1 MNIKYWTNYSK
12 KKNSTAQP
20 TSGTTLSVTLKDD
33 CSIINPII
41 RSAAMPANANYI
53 YIADFNRYYFVTNV
67 VYITKDLK
75 EFSCEVDVLATY
87 KSTIGSTVARIAFA
101 ATGYDTA
108 IADSRICTKTSKIKY
123 SNSADLTSLTSN
135 GCYALTVFNNDSQ
148 TSAGFG
154 TIYLL
159 DADNMSRLKKW
170 MANPTIY
177 DALEQYLHGA
187 PLESIYSCIWV
198 PFNISA
204 NPGSA
209 VSSIHIG
216 NQDTSLESPAI
227 TGYVL
232 GAQTSA
238 SDTASITIPY
248 RYNDF
253 RDSEPYTSMELYL
266 PGVGYT
272 DFNISDWLDSTSV
285 DITYTFDY
293 ANGDLTYYLD
303 DFNNYLIQTATC
315 NVASPCALAQTLT
328 NGSGILGGVGGA
340 VTSLG
345 GFALSAA
352 TGNAMGAMASAAG
365 FLTSASSIALSA
377 NKRATSIKGSVGGR
391 TATDIKKAFLT
402 GFYMDTEDVTNAN
415 YISKMGR
422 PVAVTHA
429 INSHSGFVLCDNASV
444 NISGT
449 SIEKDRVNSYLN
461 SGFYYE

>member
-1 MNIKYWTNYSK
+1 MTVKYWTNFSK
-12 KKNSTAQP
+12 KKNSTKQP
-20 TSGTTLSVTLKDD
+20 TSGTDATVYLKDD
-33 CSIINPII
+33 CSIINPVI
-41 RSAAMPANANYI
+41 RTSGIPVNANYM
-53 YIADFNRYYFVTNV
+53 YISDWNRYYFVNNV
-67 VYITKDLK
+67 VYLANNLR
-75 EFSCEVDVLATY
+75 EFTLEVDVLASY
-87 KSTIGSTVARIAFA
+87 KSTIGSTVARVAFA

-108 IADSRICTKTSKIKY
+108 IADTRITTKVSKIKY
-123 SNSADLTSLTSN
+123 SNDVDLTSLTTT
-135 GCYALTVFNNDSQ
+135 GTYVLTVFNDDAQ

-177 DALEQYLHGA
+177 DAIEQYLHGA

-216 NQDTSLESPAI
+216 DQDTSLESPAI

-232 GAQTSA
+232 GATTSA
-238 SDTASITIPY
+238 SDTASLTIPF

-253 RDSEPYTSMELYL
+253 RDAEPYSSAELYL

-272 DFNISDWLDSTSV
+272 DFNISDWLDTVNIS
-285 DITYTFDY
+285 ITYTFDY
-293 ANGDLTYYLD
+293 ATGDLTYYLE
-303 DFNNYLIQTATC
+303 DFNSELIQTATC

-340 VTSLG
+340 VASLG

-352 TGNAMGAMASAAG
+352 TGNAMGAIASASG

-377 NKRATSIKGSVGGR
+377 NKRAVSIKGSVGGR
-391 TATDIKKAFLT
+391 TATDIKKAILT
-402 GFYMDTEDVTNAN
+402 GFYMDTEAVSDTN
-415 YISKMGR
+415 YIAKMGR

-429 INSHSGFVLCDNASV
+429 ISNHSGFVICDNASV
-444 NISGT
+444 DIAGT
-449 SIEKDRVNSYLN
+449 ALEKDRINGYLN